1 MAASAEDCRD
11 YAKRC
16 IEMANNSADE
26 KFQSW
31 LFEMAR
37 EWNQHAAE
45 LERNAALRAKLRDAP
60 IKRT

>member
-1 MAASAEDCRD
+1 MATSEDCRD
-11 YAKRC
+11 YARRC

-31 LFEMAR
+31 LFDMAR
-37 EWNQHAAE
+37 EWDKVAAE
-45 LERNAALRAKLRDAP
+45 LELMRAEFKDVP